1 MFSKCS
7 VTDPCAAHLDF
18 DLWEITGRWVS
29 LSGAPAVTVYRNT
42 SRKGGGIRLILTYNN
57 PQVVYDCTVYC
68 LFGQHYIKLYERIGL
83 AYDRELE
90 VLNLS
95 AFGEYVRADE

>member
-42 SRKGGGIRLILTYNN
+42 SRKGGGAYALSLLTTTRRRSAI
-57 PQVVYDCTVYC
+57 VRCIVCSGSTTSSCT
-68 LFGQHYIKLYERIGL
+68 
-83 AYDRELE
+83 
-90 VLNLS
+90 S
-95 AFGEYVRADE
+95 ASGWLMTASGRC